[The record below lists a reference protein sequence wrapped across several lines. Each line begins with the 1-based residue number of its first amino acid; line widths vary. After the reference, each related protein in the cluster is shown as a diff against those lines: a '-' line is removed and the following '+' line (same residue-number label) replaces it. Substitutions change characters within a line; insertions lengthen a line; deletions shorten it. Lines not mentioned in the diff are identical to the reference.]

1 MQIFANRP
9 LSHRFVRIDQ
19 RKMSWGLSPFDLNCL
34 RLTVSRRLFGFV
46 RQNCFES
53 PAEVNRFVKSLM
65 RMIAI
70 QMKASLG

>member
-9 LSHRFVRIDQ
+9 LSQRFVRIDQ

-65 RMIAI
+65 RTIAI
-70 QMKASLG
+70 QMKAWLG

>member
-1 MQIFANRP
+1 MQIFVKRP
-9 LSHRFVRIDQ
+9 LSQHFVKIDQ

-34 RLTVSRRLFGFV
+34 RLTVSLRLFGFV
-46 RQNCFES
+46 RLKCFEN

-70 QMKASLG
+70 QMKA

>member
-1 MQIFANRP
+1 MQIFVNRP
-9 LSHRFVRIDQ
+9 LSQHFVKIGQ

-46 RQNCFES
+46 RLNCFEN
-53 PAEVNRFVKSLM
+53 PAEVNHFVKSLM

-70 QMKASLG
+70 QMKA